1 MSQKRVSLY
10 LKVPKRPVNLLHQL
24 ENSIL
29 ESMVEYKP
37 IDPHTGSPLDESQ
50 GGASYQIKGT
60 ADVVDGELLI
70 RFNAR
75 QAGLHTARIFANTKE
90 VCRQVA
96 FFVKSSGE
104 VESVQLPMGGEQLL
118 DSGLASGA
126 STVRGAETKPAI
138 TSPPPYRS
146 VLKITEKNYDKL
158 FFISIIVFL
167 IHRLSFNPLKLFP
180 PPSSKAVIHLRSCMM
195 NRWAQLGTMLVSS
208 LVVHLV
214 LRLSNC

>member
-96 FFVKSSGE
+96 FFVKPSGE

-126 STVRGAETKPAI
+126 STVRGAETQPAI
-138 TSPPPYRS
+138 TAPPHRS
-146 VLKITEKNYDKL
+146 VN
-158 FFISIIVFL
+158 
-167 IHRLSFNPLKLFP
+167 N
-180 PPSSKAVIHLRSCMM
+180 
-195 NRWAQLGTMLVSS
+195 
-208 LVVHLV
+208 
-214 LRLSNC
+214 